1 MVNFRILIFLLV
13 AVVLINFANAATIYG
28 AVYDLSLKKVNNAR
42 VEINT
47 LPKQFVVAQ
56 NGSYAFNVP
65 NGFYTIKAQLTQ
77 KNTVIAS
84 VQENITI
91 KQDGSYVL
99 DLILFPD
106 VEEGIE
112 DIDIDVNGDIIETD
126 KSKYKISVGTIVLFA
141 LGFILIGWHYFKKRA
156 MQKKEQ
162 IKIEEE
168 KIEEKYEG
176 NDLEQLIKIIKKE
189 GGRTTQKD
197 IRKQIPLS
205 EAKISL
211 MIAELEHK
219 GVIEKIKKGR
229 GNIIILKKRWNL
241 KR

>member
-1 MVNFRILIFLLV
+1 MKLVIYMGNYKILICG
-13 AVVLINFANAATIYG
+13 LIALIMIQIASAATIYG
-28 AVYDLSLKKVNNAR
+28 NVYDFSLNKINNAR

-47 LPKQFVVAQ
+47 SPNQFLIAR
-56 NGSYAFNVP
+56 NGSYSFNAP
-65 NGFYTIKAQLTQ
+65 NGAYTIKAQLMQ

-106 VEEGIE
+106 VEEGVE
-112 DIDIDVNGDIIETD
+112 NPNLDINGNVIDANT
-126 KSKYKISVGTIVLFA
+126 SKNYYWILIVLLLITVAA
-141 LGFILIGWHYFKKRA
+141 LMYYFKRKQNKLA
-156 MQKKEQ
+156 EEVSKENKKS
-162 IKIEEE
+162 EE
-168 KIEEKYEG
+168 KDEY
-176 NDLEQLIKIIKKE
+176 NDLDQVIKIIKNE
-189 GGRTTQKD
+189 GGRATQKE

-219 GVIEKIKKGR
+219 GLVDKIKKGR
-229 GNIIILKKRWNL
+229 GNIIILKK
-241 KR
+241 K

>member
-1 MVNFRILIFLLV
+1 MVKFRILIFLLV
-13 AVVLINFANAATIYG
+13 AIFLLNFANAATIYG

-47 LPKQFVVAQ
+47 IPKQFVVAQ

-65 NGFYTIKAQLTQ
+65 NGAYTIKAQLLQ

-91 KQDGSYVL
+91 KQVGSYVL

-112 DIDIDVNGDIIETD
+112 DIDIDVNGDIVEAD
-126 KSKYKISVGTIVLFA
+126 KSKYKISVGTIILLA
-141 LGFILIGWHYFKKRA
+141 LGFILIGLHYFKKRTT
-156 MQKKEQ
+156 QKKET
-162 IKIEEE
+162 IKIEEN
-168 KIEEKYEG
+168 IEEKYED

-189 GGRTTQKD
+189 DGRTTQKD

-219 GVIEKIKKGR
+219 GIIEKIKKGR
-229 GNIIILKKRWNL
+229 GNIIILKK
-241 KR
+241 K

>member
-1 MVNFRILIFLLV
+1 MGNYK
-13 AVVLINFANAATIYG
+13 VLIYGLIALITIQIASAATIYG
-28 AVYDLSLKKVNNAR
+28 SVYDFSLDKVSNAR

-47 LPKQFVVAQ
+47 SPKQFLIAK
-56 NGSYAFNVP
+56 NGSYSFSVP
-65 NGFYTIKAQLTQ
+65 NGAYTIKAQLIQ
-77 KNTVIAS
+77 KNTVVAS

-112 DIDIDVNGDIIETD
+112 NPNLNINGNVIDTNA
-126 KSKYKISVGTIVLFA
+126 SKNYYWILIVL
-141 LGFILIGWHYFKKRA
+141 LLIIAAVSAYYFKRKQK
-156 MQKKEQ
+156 QKKLPGEEP
-162 IKIEEE
+162 KESKKSEE
-168 KIEEKYEG
+168 KDEY
-176 NDLEQLIKIIKKE
+176 NDLDQVIKIIRNE
-189 GGRTTQKD
+189 GGRATQKD

-219 GVIEKIKKGR
+219 GLVEKIKKGR
-229 GNIIILKKRWNL
+229 GNIIILKK
-241 KR
+241 K